1 MRSEWTP
8 SILRGRR
15 FPMLR
20 DSLFAPKRAR
30 LWLPAALVALVCV
43 SIGAQQSAPKPAQAK
58 TDAKQLED
66 VFGRADVMKT
76 QWGSKNVTHVLMKGN
91 VKFTYKDTTMSCDE
105 ATYTDDRNAKSKT
118 AVVPG
123 KINIT
128 SPDCDL
134 TGDRGSADFNKKLV
148 VLEGN
153 VTMLARPK
161 PPEETADPESVKAK
175 LSQPTT
181 ITCPRLEYLYGD
193 KIATASGGVTFKQE
207 KRSGSAQKA
216 VYDSKRELL
225 VLTGDVKGTDEDGQT
240 FSAPKVTIS
249 LKKGDEWMEAENA
262 SASFKINTGEE
273 STTSK

>member
-1 MRSEWTP
+1 MRSNRML
-8 SILRGRR
+8 SMLRGR
-15 FPMLR
+15 
-20 DSLFAPKRAR
+20 LFAPKRKLLIPTLAITA
-30 LWLPAALVALVCV
+30 LLVAVG
-43 SIGAQQSAPKPAQAK
+43 IGAQQPQQPPKSAAGS
-58 TDAKQLED
+58 DAKQLED
-66 VFGRADVMKT
+66 VLGRADVMKT
-76 QWGSKNVTHVLMKGN
+76 QWGSKNVTRVLMKGN
-91 VKFTYKDTTMSCDE
+91 VKFTYKDTTMTCDE
-105 ATYTDDRNAKSKT
+105 ATYTDDRNARSKI

-134 TGDRGSADFNKKLV
+134 TGDKGSADFNKKLV

-161 PPEETADPESVKAK
+161 PSDENADPESVKAK

-193 KIATASGGVTFKQE
+193 KIATATGGVTFKQE

-216 VYDSKRELL
+216 VYDSKKELL

-262 SASFKINTGEE
+262 SASFKIDTGKE
-273 STTSK
+273 SAAPK